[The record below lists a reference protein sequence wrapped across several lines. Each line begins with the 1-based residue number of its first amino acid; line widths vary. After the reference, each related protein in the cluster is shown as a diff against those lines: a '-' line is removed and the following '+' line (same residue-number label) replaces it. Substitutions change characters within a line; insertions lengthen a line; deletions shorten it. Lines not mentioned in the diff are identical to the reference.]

1 LNSRTNPRLL
11 VDTDV
16 LSLVLRGET
25 RLNSRLLQHSENWAI
40 SSITAVELGRYA
52 RVAKS
57 ERIRQLTLGLLSDVW
72 VVDFDNAAAD
82 EAARLLAS
90 DELKRTPIGFA
101 DTLIAAHA
109 LTLEAPLVTN
119 NHKHFSRVPGLRV
132 QNWLQ

>member
-1 LNSRTNPRLL
+1 LNSRTRPRLL

-16 LSLVLRGET
+16 LSLALRGDAK
-25 RLNSRLLQHSENWAI
+25 LNSRLLQHSESWAI
-40 SSITAVELGRYA
+40 SAITAVELGRYA

-72 VVDFDNAAAD
+72 VVDFDAAAAD
-82 EAARLLAS
+82 EAAKLLAS
-90 DELKRTPIGFA
+90 DELKSRPIGFA

-109 LTLEAPLVTN
+109 LSLGIPIVTN
-119 NHKHFSRVPGLRV
+119 NDKHFQRVPRLIV